1 MSLKVVVWEVPDI
14 KKGFLAESQI
24 PGEEGLY
31 RLKTE
36 GVNMQV
42 LYCKDLFYK
51 SVYYWFGN
59 ILGVVEVF

>member
-1 MSLKVVVWEVPDI
+1 MCVFPCSIYDFPNFMLCFKVVVWEVPDI
-14 KKGFLAESQI
+14 KKGFLAESQV

-42 LYCKDLFYK
+42 
-51 SVYYWFGN
+51 
-59 ILGVVEVF
+59 

>member
-1 MSLKVVVWEVPDI
+1 MVVVWEVPDI
-14 KKGFLAESQI
+14 KKGFLAESQV

-42 LYCKDLFYK
+42 YTLWYLLSFTSIIYIGTMEA
-51 SVYYWFGN
+51 F
-59 ILGVVEVF
+59 

>member
-31 RLKTE
+31 HLKTE
-36 GVNMQV
+36 GINMQV
-42 LYCKDLFYK
+42 LYCKDLLF
-51 SVYYWFGN
+51 
-59 ILGVVEVF
+59 L